1 MSYAKHFY
9 PIRALQTHRIPETP
23 AGAIV
28 SLVIPF
34 AAFAAKK
41 NGLATSVTVV
51 EALSGDDIPSAV
63 KEFIT
68 GDGAKWANDNLESFE
83 KVSSDDIKIF
93 ITDKIE
99 EENSRV
105 GGRDMVVTL
114 PPSLNELC
122 ASTLDIQKNDSVID
136 LGTGFA
142 SFLIHA
148 GKNFPCKKLMG
159 IEINRKIRIFG
170 SMLAYLEGVAPDIQQ
185 GDVLALDESIQY
197 DKILAF
203 PELGSD
209 MVIPFIEKVLKLLSN
224 KGRAVVFL
232 GQGFLFNEGRGL
244 KEIRRKLVDGGYVEA
259 VIELSAGVLQ
269 PFSMVNTAL
278 LVLSKNNKSVR
289 VVDASGFYENTRR
302 GASALTAEAA
312 KEIYQ
317 MTGKDS
323 DKSRSI
329 KNEEI
334 KAKDYNLTSRT
345 YFLEEKITLGG
356 VDHYEKLSD
365 LVETKIMRGAQIKAS
380 ELEELGSDE
389 DTGIYYAFA
398 KDIKDNRL
406 ASDLKALKELDKKLE
421 SIALK
426 EGDVLLVMAMTET
439 LKVACVEKL
448 AGQKIIPAS
457 NIYIIRLDQKKI
469 LPLYFKMLLET
480 EQAFQIFNAFC
491 GSATIKSIS
500 VDFLNKLQIPL
511 PPLDVQNDLVKKYQK
526 IEDENESLKQ
536 RLAALAKEKGEVLAS
551 LF

>member
-1 MSYAKHFY
+1 
-9 PIRALQTHRIPETP
+9 
-23 AGAIV
+23 
-28 SLVIPF
+28 
-34 AAFAAKK
+34 
-41 NGLATSVTVV
+41 
-51 EALSGDDIPSAV
+51 
-63 KEFIT
+63 
-68 GDGAKWANDNLESFE
+68 
-83 KVSSDDIKIF
+83 
-93 ITDKIE
+93 
-99 EENSRV
+99 
-105 GGRDMVVTL
+105 
-114 PPSLNELC
+114 
-122 ASTLDIQKNDSVID
+122 
-136 LGTGFA
+136 
-142 SFLIHA
+142 
-148 GKNFPCKKLMG
+148 
-159 IEINRKIRIFG
+159 
-170 SMLAYLEGVAPDIQQ
+170 
-185 GDVLALDESIQY
+185 
-197 DKILAF
+197 
-203 PELGSD
+203 
-209 MVIPFIEKVLKLLSN
+209 
-224 KGRAVVFL
+224 
-232 GQGFLFNEGRGL
+232 
-244 KEIRRKLVDGGYVEA
+244 
-259 VIELSAGVLQ
+259 
-269 PFSMVNTAL
+269 MVNTAL